1 MEHWVYI
8 LQSQSTGR
16 YYCGQTRDLA
26 ARVAQHNDPTN
37 DLAKTTK
44 RFQGPWK
51 LVWSKQ
57 VANGSESVRLERKI
71 KKRGIGRFLEGQSY
85 SASLEAVEA
94 QPKSRCKRD

>member
-16 YYCGQTRDLA
+16 YYCGQTRDLT
-26 ARVAQHNDPTN
+26 ARVSQHNDPIN

-44 RFQGPWK
+44 RFRGPWN

-57 VANGSESVRLERKI
+57 VATGSEAMRLERRI
-71 KKRGIGRFLEGQSY
+71 KKRGIERFL
-85 SASLEAVEA
+85 
-94 QPKSRCKRD
+94 KNNRDGC